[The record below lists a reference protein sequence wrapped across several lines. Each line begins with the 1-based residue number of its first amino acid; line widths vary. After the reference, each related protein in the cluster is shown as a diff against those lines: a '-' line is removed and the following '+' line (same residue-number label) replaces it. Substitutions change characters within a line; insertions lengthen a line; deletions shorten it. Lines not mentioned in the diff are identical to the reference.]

1 MRHLRNITVLN
12 NCSKTYW
19 NKPTFFKPRQILQSL
34 IRIEE
39 GQDLVEYALLIALL
53 SLGLVASGSSVA
65 SALNTQFSRIAATIT

>member
-1 MRHLRNITVLN
+1 
-12 NCSKTYW
+12 
-19 NKPTFFKPRQILQSL
+19 L